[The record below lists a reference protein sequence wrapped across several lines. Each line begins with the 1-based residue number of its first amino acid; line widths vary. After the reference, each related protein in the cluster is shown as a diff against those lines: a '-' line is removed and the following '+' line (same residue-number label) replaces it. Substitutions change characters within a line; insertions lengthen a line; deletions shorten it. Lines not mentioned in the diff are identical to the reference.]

1 MQRTEPTLKKR
12 TASIGH
18 NMMVLLWVHCAATV
32 VPAPQNISGS
42 QILLI
47 LSISSTSI
55 VITLSSH
62 LLNVLNWMIGNLPLS
77 NTCVFFGC
85 MVLLHRTVLYNN
97 VLLHRIIFKMRGVLF
112 NKICFIA
119 QNLKD
124 QFCGGSACSN
134 WRSMHNMNNSAVQ
147 SRCCASRR
155 AIHQGVVQ

>member
-1 MQRTEPTLKKR
+1 
-12 TASIGH
+12 
-18 NMMVLLWVHCAATV
+18 
-32 VPAPQNISGS
+32 
-42 QILLI
+42 
-47 LSISSTSI
+47 
-55 VITLSSH
+55 
-62 LLNVLNWMIGNLPLS
+62 
-77 NTCVFFGC
+77 

-155 AIHQGVVQ
+155 VIQGVVQYRGEYVELWSSASKHGRIAVTIDRPRSQIGIGQSLHTPLIFTKISPLQNASALFTQ